1 MSRFSEFS
9 YLIIIASTVATGS
22 VLLALLPGISRVL
35 VAMARDKKIPSLFMT
50 IHPKQN
56 SAYVADIFV
65 GFIVVIGILNFDV
78 LSAVKLSAIFI
89 LIYYSITNLCVIR
102 LEKSKRIFPIYISA
116 YGLLL
121 CVILGIFLVIYF

>member
-1 MSRFSEFS
+1 M
-9 YLIIIASTVATGS
+9 
-22 VLLALLPGISRVL
+22 LLALLPGISRVL

-65 GFIVVIGILNFDV
+65 GFIVVVGILNFDV

-102 LEKSKRIFPIYISA
+102 LEKSKRIFPIYISS

-121 CVILGIFLVIYF
+121 CFILVIFLVIYF

>member
-1 MSRFSEFS
+1 
-9 YLIIIASTVATGS
+9 
-22 VLLALLPGISRVL
+22 
-35 VAMARDKKIPSLFMT
+35 MT
-50 IHPKQN
+50 IHSKLN
-56 SAYVADIFV
+56 SAYIADIFD
-65 GFIVVIGILNFDV
+65 GYVVVVGILNFDV

>member
-1 MSRFSEFS
+1 M
-9 YLIIIASTVATGS
+9 
-22 VLLALLPGISRVL
+22 PGISRVL
-35 VAMARDKKIPSLFMT
+35 VAMARDKKIPSFFMT

-65 GFIVVIGILNFDV
+65 GFIVVVGVLNFDV

-89 LIYYSITNLCVIR
+89 LIYYSITNICVIR
-102 LEKSKRIFPIYISA
+102 LEKHNRIFPIYISV
-116 YGLLL
+116 YGLIL